1 MKTTYKKLFS
11 ILLFTA
17 VFAFANV
24 ANADSKF
31 LNKDLA
37 LSFPTFD
44 FFNFGS
50 SKEEVATTTAELVE
64 SETLAIVQSAKDSCE
79 HFDAT
84 SNNLLILESASADA
98 RQKIENVE
106 ETIDAEVSVRE
117 NIFDSVKGLL
127 GLQKK
132 DKVIFRE
139 MKKDIGD
146 AKVYY
151 DDLDLTVA
159 STTNYLNENSCENVK
174 TKEAKKVDEETE
186 DLVQDES
193 TFRKQFA
200 GSLKE
205 KMKILQT
212 GVKEAKK

>member
-1 MKTTYKKLFS
+1 MKTIYKKLLPTL
-11 ILLFTA
+11 IFTA

-44 FFNFGS
+44 FFNFTNS
-50 SKEEVATTTAELVE
+50 DNVATTSTEEVIETIAIAEVVKE
-64 SETLAIVQSAKDSCE
+64 SCE
-79 HFDAT
+79 LFDST
-84 SNNLLILESASADA
+84 SNNILTLETASADA

-132 DKVIFRE
+132 DRVIFRE

-146 AKVYY
+146 AKIYY
-151 DDLDLTVA
+151 DDLDQSVA
-159 STTNYLNENSCENVK
+159 STTNYLNENTCENVK
-174 TKEAKKVDEETE
+174 VKEAKKVDEETE
-186 DLVQDES
+186 DLVHDES